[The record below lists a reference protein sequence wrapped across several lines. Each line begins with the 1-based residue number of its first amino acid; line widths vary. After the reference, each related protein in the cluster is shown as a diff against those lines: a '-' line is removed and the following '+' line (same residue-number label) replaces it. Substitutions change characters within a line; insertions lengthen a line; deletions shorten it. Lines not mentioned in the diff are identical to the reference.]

1 MAPLT
6 DPDTLKAFREA
17 LREWRCDGYVVW
29 KRRAG
34 EWLAKN
40 LDDVDQ
46 RTVSRMMQEHV
57 ESGGKIDQV
66 VEKREEWRNKYEYHY
81 DVRFS
86 FFGRRIYIE
95 TVLDVSRTGPTITV
109 VNMHDECKHRFP

>member
-6 DPDTLKAFREA
+6 DPDTLTAFREV

-34 EWLAKN
+34 EWLAKK

-46 RTVSRMMQEHV
+46 RTVSRMMHEHV

-86 FFGRRIYIE
+86 IFGRRIYIE
-95 TVLDVSRTGPTITV
+95 TVLDVSRAGPTVTV
-109 VNMHDECKHRFP
+109 VNMHVECNHRFP